1 MTLGPVQAFAYW
13 QHGASARAQGKGI
26 EVNPYPPESLP
37 GRVWLA
43 GWQAWDDYLHQSGA
57 MAGPRFRYGVLW
69 WGGRFWNWQERW
81 FVAAVERPL
90 LVAGYKFPPHVESK
104 ADVLRGLMAEHLPG
118 SNLDSIAVLRTPEG
132 G

>member
-1 MTLGPVQAFAYW
+1 MNLGPVQAFAYW
-13 QHGASARAQGKGI
+13 QRGASARVQGKGI
-26 EVNPYPPESLP
+26 EANPYLPESPP

-69 WGGRFWNWQERW
+69 WGGGFWNWQERW
-81 FVAAVERPL
+81 FVAAAERPL
-90 LVAGYKFPPHVESK
+90 LVAGFKFPPNVESE
-104 ADVLRGLMAEHLPG
+104 ADLLRELLAEYMPG
-118 SNLDSIAVLRTPEG
+118 TNLDSIAVLRTPEG